1 MTMKCH
7 TELKDKLT
15 CDLEKDMIN
24 FHLKVSKLGL
34 WWDPFV
40 QTRKFMNYKITEK
53 LYVVTLKNDGKI
65 EEELICCF

>member
-34 WWDPFV
+34 
-40 QTRKFMNYKITEK
+40 
-53 LYVVTLKNDGKI
+53 
-65 EEELICCF
+65 

>member
-15 CDLEKDMIN
+15 

-65 EEELICCF
+65 EEELICRF